1 MTDHVYRFD
10 EADHTYHI
18 DGVEVVSVTQAL
30 VESSLIDTKWFTEWA
45 RHRGSTVHRCLEFLV
60 KGTLDLNSVDPKIQG
75 YLDAYEQF
83 VADTGFECTEVE
95 RHVWSPSQRAA
106 GTLDQLGEIRGSTAI
121 VDTKTGVLQWQT
133 ATQLT
138 GYSDLY
144 KEETGTFVDKLI
156 GLQLNID
163 GTYNT
168 RVYLPELLDWRA
180 ALRVAHR
187 KRRGSKR
194 A

>member
-1 MTDHVYRFD
+1 MTDHTYRFD
-10 EADHTYHI
+10 EDSHTYYI

-30 VESSLIDTKWFTEWA
+30 NEAGMIDSKWWTEWA
-45 RHRGSTVHRCLEFLV
+45 RHRGSTVHKCLEFLV
-60 KGTLDLNSVDPKIQG
+60 KGTLDLNSVYPKIQG
-75 YLDAYEQF
+75 YLDAYERFRDDTQF
-83 VADTGFECTEVE
+83 VCAEVE
-95 RHVWSPSQRAA
+95 RHVWSPSQQAG
-106 GTLDQLGEIRGSTAI
+106 GTLDQIGRLRDGTAI
-121 VDTKTGVLQWQT
+121 VDTKTGALQWQT

-138 GYSDLY
+138 GYADLY
-144 KEETGTFVDKLI
+144 KEETGTYVDKLI
-156 GLQLNID
+156 GLQLNLD

-187 KRRGSKR
+187 IRRGSKR